1 MLLIRYLVPG
11 GGGGIKRR
19 EHARKTCSSPLLM
32 LMITGCTALVKA
44 LTYLR
49 ASAFISSGSGKSG
62 NSRSS
67 SGLASLTYAHL
78 QFKGEPSNLLAESH
92 FPEKHGQFCPRIT
105 IFEIFLKLNPM
116 NIKLVKIAS
125 KYKMNKNLSNDTQN
139 VGLQEYLG
147 LYKIFLKK
155 F

>member
-1 MLLIRYLVPG
+1 M
-11 GGGGIKRR
+11 
-19 EHARKTCSSPLLM
+19 
-32 LMITGCTALVKA
+32 
-44 LTYLR
+44 
-49 ASAFISSGSGKSG
+49 
-62 NSRSS
+62 
-67 SGLASLTYAHL
+67 
-78 QFKGEPSNLLAESH
+78 SH

-116 NIKLVKIAS
+116 KIKLVKIAS

>member
-1 MLLIRYLVPG
+1 MKIA
-11 GGGGIKRR
+11 
-19 EHARKTCSSPLLM
+19 ENCNKTAKLQ
-32 LMITGCTALVKA
+32 T
-44 LTYLR
+44 
-49 ASAFISSGSGKSG
+49 
-62 NSRSS
+62 
-67 SGLASLTYAHL
+67 SL
-78 QFKGEPSNLLAESH
+78 KH

-116 NIKLVKIAS
+116 KIKLVKIAS

-147 LYKIFLKK
+147 LYNIFLKK

>member
-1 MLLIRYLVPG
+1 MLWPRKPKIHRNVPRFCPG
-11 GGGGIKRR
+11 EIFF
-19 EHARKTCSSPLLM
+19 
-32 LMITGCTALVKA
+32 I
-44 LTYLR
+44 LTL
-49 ASAFISSGSGKSG
+49 K
-62 NSRSS
+62 
-67 SGLASLTYAHL
+67 
-78 QFKGEPSNLLAESH
+78 H

-116 NIKLVKIAS
+116 KIKLVKIAS

-147 LYKIFLKK
+147 LYNIFLKK

>member
-1 MLLIRYLVPG
+1 MCMKSPRISQKMVSLPLQNKYSCMNVSALSNVWYPAVMNSPGEVSNVGNLVKNC
-11 GGGGIKRR
+11 GGIAIIGGSTNVNAFRR
-19 EHARKTCSSPLLM
+19 FGFSEY
-32 LMITGCTALVKA
+32 IQD
-44 LTYLR
+44 
-49 ASAFISSGSGKSG
+49 SSGI
-62 NSRSS
+62 
-67 SGLASLTYAHL
+67 
-78 QFKGEPSNLLAESH
+78 FCDSH

-116 NIKLVKIAS
+116 KIKLVKIAS